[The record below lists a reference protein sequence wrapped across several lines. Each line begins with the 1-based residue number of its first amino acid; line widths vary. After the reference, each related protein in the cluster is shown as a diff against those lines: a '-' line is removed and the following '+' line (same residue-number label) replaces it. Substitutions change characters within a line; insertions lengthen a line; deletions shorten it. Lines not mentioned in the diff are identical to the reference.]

1 MENFIGIIMYVVW
14 LYVNKTI
21 LIWLFGYNEHLIIVT
36 AFSILCLL
44 PGSGN
49 IKERGYRYEW
59 ADLFD
64 DRNPLFAKGYFRKN
78 VSGKTICSKLKGN
91 YYCECILLGLYAIS
105 ALYRLYCIHIIYPQG
120 KVSVLAIDWILGIL
134 FITAEFTWFF
144 FNFYYKR
151 YYRMAFRYIEGRTG
165 IWEPFSNIVT
175 HSHWHMDRDIMKHY
189 YVSYEKM
196 QFNLEKNCAV
206 KNYHF
211 CDSIFMQ
218 EEDIHTSFWVKQT
231 EEEIKIFQIAHI
243 DQYSE
248 ENMQL
253 LNTAFARFWKKHINN
268 KYPEKEISVIYLV
281 CIDEY
286 NTLFRKRIMNIYSVD
301 QGKRRYRL
309 PAFLVYSEKSL
320 LYIPDNYSRFRGKE
334 KYDENLREL
343 YQLLEI
349 KNHKREP
356 R

>member
-49 IKERGYRYEW
+49 IKERGSRYEW
-59 ADLFD
+59 ANLLD
-64 DRNPLFAKGYFRKN
+64 DRNPLFAKGYFRRN
-78 VSGKTICSKLKGN
+78 VSGKTICSKLRGN
-91 YYCECILLGLYAIS
+91 YYCECTLLGLYAIS
-105 ALYRLYCIHIIYPQG
+105 ALYRLYCIHTMYPQG

-144 FNFYYKR
+144 FYFYHKR
-151 YYRMAFRYIEGRTG
+151 YYRMAFRYTEGKTG

-175 HSHWHMDRDIMKHY
+175 YNHWHMDHNIMKHY
-189 YVSYEKM
+189 YVTYEKM
-196 QFNLEKNCAV
+196 LSVLEKNCV
-206 KNYHF
+206 IRNYCF
-211 CDSIFMQ
+211 CGSEVLQ
-218 EEDIHTSFWVKQT
+218 EEAIHTSFWMKKLQK
-231 EEEIKIFQIAHI
+231 EIKIFQVAHI
-243 DQYSE
+243 EQYSE

-253 LNTAFARFWKKHINN
+253 LNEAFAVFWKKYIGER
-268 KYPEKEISVIYLV
+268 YSEMEVSVIYLI

-301 QGKRRYRL
+301 QGKKRYRL
-309 PAFLVYSEKSL
+309 PAFLVYSERSL

-349 KNHKREP
+349 KKHKRET